1 MSMSKEQLKQL
12 GIAASAAVKHQ
23 RMVGAFE
30 VPPDMRG
37 ASKTAQNEFW
47 RHQQVA
53 IATQRVCSFK
63 DMADLRPQGG
73 ADEYQLVMQHFA
85 ALAGPFWKEQATT
98 RTGKL
103 IDGADC
109 DRAPGCEYVRDMCHW
124 MAKAAFRFPHYCLPI
139 MGRWRDAEK
148 NKITDIRLLR
158 TWQLK
163 QLHDTVVN
171 RCRSK
176 LGLGDPGNRNKKA
189 RGMEGNAPALP
200 KSAKPELCPP
210 PASPPAAGSP
220 PAPSRSR
227 GYVLKPRS
235 QAVSHVPRGNM
246 PF

>member
-1 MSMSKEQLKQL
+1 MSMSRDQLKQL

-23 RMVGAFE
+23 RMVGMFE
-30 VPPDMRG
+30 VPPDMRT

-73 ADEYQLVMQHFA
+73 ADEYQLVMQHFES
-85 ALAGPFWKEQATT
+85 LAGPFWKEKATT
-98 RTGKL
+98 RTTKL

-109 DRAPGCEYVRDMCHW
+109 DRAPGCEYVRDMNHW
-124 MAKAAFRFPHYCLPI
+124 LAKAGYQQGYAFAIAKAKFR
-139 MGRWRDAEK
+139 GV
-148 NKITDIRLLR
+148 TDLRLLR
-158 TWQLK
+158 TFQLK

-171 RCRSK
+171 RCRAK
-176 LGLGDPGNRNKKA
+176 LGLGDPDSRNKKA
-189 RGMEGNAPALP
+189 RLGDSEKRGLGDSNPPNPPVSKSPSLP
-200 KSAKPELCPP
+200 LSTPQN
-210 PASPPAAGSP
+210 GSP

-227 GYVLKPRS
+227 DYVLKPRG
-235 QAVSHVPRGNM
+235 QGTHVPRENI